1 MSGRGR
7 RLPLGSKMNEPVQ
20 IDGRAAGMGLSVVV
34 LVPPELRGSKKF
46 QSGRSVVEK
55 VVEGDGKDVW

>member
-1 MSGRGR
+1 
-7 RLPLGSKMNEPVQ
+7 MNEPVQ